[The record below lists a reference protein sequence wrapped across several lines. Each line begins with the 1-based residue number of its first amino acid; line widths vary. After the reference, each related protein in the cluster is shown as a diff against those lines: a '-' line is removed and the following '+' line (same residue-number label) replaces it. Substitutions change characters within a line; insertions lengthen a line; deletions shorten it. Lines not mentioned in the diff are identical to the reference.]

1 MNKII
6 AQIFLQLILIF
17 LNAVFACAEIAVLS
31 MNENKLD
38 KLAESG
44 NKRAKRLSKLTSQP
58 ARFLATIQVAI
69 TLSGFLGSAFAAD
82 NFSDP
87 IVAALKNAGVPVPEA
102 TLNTIAVVVI
112 TIILSF
118 ITLVFGELVPKRLAM
133 RKAEKLALGLSG
145 TVSFISVAF
154 APLVWLLTASTNLIL
169 RLMGIDPDADDS
181 EVSEEDIRMLA
192 EAGTENGIID
202 EDENYIIQN
211 VFEFDDIS
219 VGEIMTHRT
228 EVIALRKEDSVE
240 EWNNIIYGSNH
251 TFYPVYDKNADQIIG
266 ILDARKFFRL
276 DSAEKECILEKSM
289 IKPFFV
295 SSQTKAD
302 ELFRMMKESKI
313 RFAVVVDEFGGTD
326 GIITIND
333 LIEQLIGELES
344 SDDEIVMLDEGS
356 YKIKGSIELNKV
368 ERELKCDFESDA
380 ATLNGWIVEKL
391 GAIPP
396 LGEKFEYEHFEFEIA
411 STDEKLVRE
420 VIVKKSKETDTRQ

>member
-1 MNKII
+1 MNII
-6 AQIFLQLILIF
+6 LVQILLQLVLIF

-31 MNENKLD
+31 MNENKLER
-38 KLAESG
+38 LAKDG
-44 NKRAKRLSKLTSQP
+44 DKRAKRLSKLTKQP

-87 IVAALKNAGVPVPEA
+87 IVTALKNAGVSIPEA

-118 ITLVFGELVPKRLAM
+118 VTLVFGELVPKRLAM
-133 RKAEKLALGLSG
+133 RKAEKMALGLSG

-154 APLVWLLTASTNLIL
+154 APLVWLLTFSTNLIL
-169 RLMGIDPDADDS
+169 RIMGIDPDADDS

-192 EAGTENGIID
+192 EAGTESGILD
-202 EDENYIIQN
+202 EDENNIIQN
-211 VFEFDDIS
+211 IFEFDDIS

-228 EVIALRKEDSVE
+228 EVVALMKDESVE
-240 EWNNIIYGSNH
+240 EWSRIIYGSDH
-251 TFYPVYDKNADQIIG
+251 MFYPVYDDNPDQVIG
-266 ILDARKFFRL
+266 VLDARKFLRM
-276 DSAEKECILEKSM
+276 SRESKEAIVEKSVM
-289 IKPFFV
+289 KPFFV

-302 ELFRMMKESKI
+302 SLFRMMKESKI

-333 LIEQLIGELES
+333 LIEQLIGELDSEA
-344 SDDEIVMLDEGS
+344 DDIVLLSEDS
-356 YKIKGSIELNKV
+356 YKISGATELNKV
-368 ERELKCDFESDA
+368 ERELKLNFDSDA

-391 GAIPP
+391 GGIPP
-396 LGEKFEYEHFEFEIA
+396 LGESFEYEQFEFEII
-411 STDEKLVRE
+411 STDEKIVRE
-420 VIVKKSKETDTRQ
+420 VAVRKCVNKE

>member
-1 MNKII
+1 MNII
-6 AQIFLQLILIF
+6 IVQILLQLVLIF

-31 MNENKLD
+31 MNENKLE
-38 KLAESG
+38 KLAKDG
-44 NKRAKRLSKLTSQP
+44 DKRAKRLSKLTKQP

-87 IVAALKNAGVPVPEA
+87 IVTALKNAGVSIPEA

-118 ITLVFGELVPKRLAM
+118 VTLVFGELVPKRLAM
-133 RKAEKLALGLSG
+133 RKAEKMALGLSG

-154 APLVWLLTASTNLIL
+154 APLVWLLTSSTNLIL
-169 RLMGIDPDADDS
+169 RIMGIDPDADDS

-192 EAGTENGIID
+192 EAGTESGILD
-202 EDENYIIQN
+202 EDENNIIQN
-211 VFEFDDIS
+211 IFEFDDIS

-228 EVIALRKEDSVE
+228 EVVALMKDESVE
-240 EWNNIIYGSNH
+240 EWSRIIYGSDH
-251 TFYPVYDKNADQIIG
+251 MFYPVYDDNPDQVIG
-266 ILDARKFFRL
+266 VLDARKFLRM
-276 DSAEKECILEKSM
+276 SRESKEAIVEKSVM
-289 IKPFFV
+289 RPFFV

-302 ELFRMMKESKI
+302 SLFRMMKESKI

-333 LIEQLIGELES
+333 LIEQLIGELDSEA
-344 SDDEIVMLDEGS
+344 DDIVLLSEDS
-356 YKIKGSIELNKV
+356 YKISGATELNKV
-368 ERELKCDFESDA
+368 ERELKLNFDSDA

-391 GAIPP
+391 GGIPP
-396 LGEKFEYEHFEFEIA
+396 LGESFEYEQFEFEII
-411 STDEKLVRE
+411 STDEKIVRE
-420 VIVKKSKETDTRQ
+420 VAVRKCGNKE

>member
-1 MNKII
+1 MNII
-6 AQIFLQLILIF
+6 IVQILLQLVLIF

-31 MNENKLD
+31 MNENKLER
-38 KLAESG
+38 LAKDG
-44 NKRAKRLSKLTSQP
+44 DKRAKRLSKLTKQP

-87 IVAALKNAGVPVPEA
+87 IVTALKNAGVSIPEA

-118 ITLVFGELVPKRLAM
+118 VTLVFGELVPKRLAM
-133 RKAEKLALGLSG
+133 RKAEKMALGLSG

-154 APLVWLLTASTNLIL
+154 APLVWLLTSSTNLIL
-169 RLMGIDPDADDS
+169 RIMGIDPDADDS

-192 EAGTENGIID
+192 EAGTESGILD
-202 EDENYIIQN
+202 EDENNIIQN
-211 VFEFDDIS
+211 IFEFDDIS

-228 EVIALRKEDSVE
+228 EVVALMKDESVE
-240 EWNNIIYGSNH
+240 EWSRIIYGSDH
-251 TFYPVYDKNADQIIG
+251 MFYPVYDDNPDQVIG
-266 ILDARKFFRL
+266 VLDARKFLRM
-276 DSAEKECILEKSM
+276 SRESKEAIVEKSVV
-289 IKPFFV
+289 KPFFV

-302 ELFRMMKESKI
+302 SLFRMMKESKI

-333 LIEQLIGELES
+333 LIEQLIGELDSEA
-344 SDDEIVMLDEGS
+344 DDIVLLSEDS
-356 YKIKGSIELNKV
+356 YKISGATELNKV
-368 ERELKCDFESDA
+368 ERELKLNFDSDA

-391 GAIPP
+391 GGIPP
-396 LGEKFEYEHFEFEIA
+396 LGESFEYEQFEFEII
-411 STDEKLVRE
+411 STDEKIVRE
-420 VIVKKSKETDTRQ
+420 VAVRKCDNKE

>member
-1 MNKII
+1 MNII
-6 AQIFLQLILIF
+6 LVQILLQLVLIF

-31 MNENKLD
+31 MNENKLER
-38 KLAESG
+38 LAKDG
-44 NKRAKRLSKLTSQP
+44 DKRAKRLSKLTKQP

-87 IVAALKNAGVPVPEA
+87 IVTALKNAGVSIPEA

-118 ITLVFGELVPKRLAM
+118 VTLVFGELVPKRLAM
-133 RKAEKLALGLSG
+133 RKAEKMALGLSG

-154 APLVWLLTASTNLIL
+154 APLVWLLTSSTNLIL
-169 RLMGIDPDADDS
+169 RIMGIDPDADDS

-192 EAGTENGIID
+192 EAGTESGILD
-202 EDENYIIQN
+202 EDENNIIQN
-211 VFEFDDIS
+211 IFEFDDIS

-228 EVIALRKEDSVE
+228 EVVALMKDESVE
-240 EWNNIIYGSNH
+240 EWSRIIYGSDH
-251 TFYPVYDKNADQIIG
+251 MFYPVYDDNPDQVIG
-266 ILDARKFFRL
+266 VLDARKFLRM
-276 DSAEKECILEKSM
+276 SRESKEAIVEKSVM
-289 IKPFFV
+289 KPFFV

-302 ELFRMMKESKI
+302 SLFRMMKESKI

-333 LIEQLIGELES
+333 LIEQLIGELDSEA
-344 SDDEIVMLDEGS
+344 DDIVLLSEDS
-356 YKIKGSIELNKV
+356 YKISGATELNKV
-368 ERELKCDFESDA
+368 ERELKLNFDSDA

-391 GAIPP
+391 GGIPP
-396 LGEKFEYEHFEFEIA
+396 LGESFEYEQFEFEII
-411 STDEKLVRE
+411 STDEKIVRE
-420 VIVKKSKETDTRQ
+420 VAVRKCVNKE

>member
-1 MNKII
+1 MNII
-6 AQIFLQLILIF
+6 IVQILLQLVLIF

-31 MNENKLD
+31 MNENKLE
-38 KLAESG
+38 KLAKDG
-44 NKRAKRLSKLTSQP
+44 DKRAKRLSKLTKQP

-87 IVAALKNAGVPVPEA
+87 IVTALKNAGVSIPEA

-118 ITLVFGELVPKRLAM
+118 VTLVFGELVPKRLAM
-133 RKAEKLALGLSG
+133 RKAEKMALGLSG

-154 APLVWLLTASTNLIL
+154 APLVWLLTSSTNLIL
-169 RLMGIDPDADDS
+169 RIMGIDPDADDS

-192 EAGTENGIID
+192 EAGTESGILD
-202 EDENYIIQN
+202 EDENNIIQN
-211 VFEFDDIS
+211 IFEFDDIS

-228 EVIALRKEDSVE
+228 EVVALMKDESVE
-240 EWNNIIYGSNH
+240 EWSRIIYGSDH
-251 TFYPVYDKNADQIIG
+251 MFYPVYDDNPDQVIG
-266 ILDARKFFRL
+266 VLDARKFLRM
-276 DSAEKECILEKSM
+276 SRESKEAIVEKSVV
-289 IKPFFV
+289 KPFFV

-302 ELFRMMKESKI
+302 SLFRMMKESKI

-333 LIEQLIGELES
+333 LIEQLIGELDSEA
-344 SDDEIVMLDEGS
+344 DDIVLLSEDS
-356 YKIKGSIELNKV
+356 YKISGATELNKV
-368 ERELKCDFESDA
+368 ERELKLNFDSDA

-391 GAIPP
+391 GGIPP
-396 LGEKFEYEHFEFEIA
+396 LGESFEYEQFEFEII
-411 STDEKLVRE
+411 STDEKIVRE
-420 VIVKKSKETDTRQ
+420 VAVRKCDNKE

>member
-6 AQIFLQLILIF
+6 AQIILQVVLIL

-31 MNENKLD
+31 MNENKLA

-44 NKRAKRLSKLTSQP
+44 NKSAKRLSKLTRQP

-118 ITLVFGELVPKRLAM
+118 VTLVFGELVPKRLAM
-133 RKAEKLALGLSG
+133 RKTEKMALGLSG

-169 RLMGIDPDADDS
+169 KIMGIDPNADDS
-181 EVSEEDIRMLA
+181 EVSEEEIRMLA
-192 EAGTENGIID
+192 EAGTESGIID
-202 EDENYIIQN
+202 EQENSIIQN

-228 EVIALRKEDSVE
+228 EVTALRKEDSVE
-240 EWNNIIYGSNH
+240 EWHKTIFESNH
-251 TFYPVYDKNADQIIG
+251 MYYPVYDKNADQIIG
-266 ILDARKFFRL
+266 VLDARKFFRL
-276 DSAEKECILEKSM
+276 NEFDKDTILKKSV

-295 SSQTKAD
+295 SSHTKAD

-344 SDDEIVMLDEGS
+344 SSDEIVTVDKS
-356 YKIKGSIELNKV
+356 TYKISGGTELYKV
-368 ERELKCDFESDA
+368 ERELKCDFDSDA

-391 GAIPP
+391 GTIPP
-396 LGEKFEYEHFEFEIA
+396 LGETFEHGQFEFEIV

-420 VIVKKSKETDTRQ
+420 VIVKRMPQLQE

>member
-6 AQIFLQLILIF
+6 AQIILQIVLIF

-31 MNENKLD
+31 MNDNKLE

-44 NKRAKRLSKLTSQP
+44 DKRARRLSKLTCQP

-87 IVAALKNAGVPVPEA
+87 IVSALKNAGVPIGIE

-133 RKAEKLALGLSG
+133 RKAEMLALGLSG
-145 TVSFISVAF
+145 TVRFISIVF
-154 APLVWLLTASTNLIL
+154 APLVWLLTASTNMIL
-169 RLMGIDPDADDS
+169 RMLGIDPNAEDS
-181 EVSEEDIRMLA
+181 EVSEEDIRMMA
-192 EAGTENGIID
+192 EVGTENGVLD
-202 EDENYIIQN
+202 EQENNIIQN

-240 EWNNIIYGSNH
+240 EWNKTIFDSNH
-251 TFYPVYDKNADQIIG
+251 MYYPVYDKNADQIIG
-266 ILDARKFFRL
+266 VLDARKYFRL
-276 DSAEKECILEKSM
+276 KSLSKETIFENAVN
-289 IKPFFV
+289 KPFFV

-302 ELFRMMKESKI
+302 ELFRMMKESKM

-326 GIITIND
+326 GIITLSD

-344 SDDEIVMLDEGS
+344 SADEIIKIDDS
-356 YKIKGSIELNKV
+356 TYKILGSTELYKV

-391 GAIPP
+391 GTIPP
-396 LGEKFEYEHFEFEIA
+396 IGESFEHEKFEFEIV

-420 VIVKKSKETDTRQ
+420 VVVKKIPDTDNQ